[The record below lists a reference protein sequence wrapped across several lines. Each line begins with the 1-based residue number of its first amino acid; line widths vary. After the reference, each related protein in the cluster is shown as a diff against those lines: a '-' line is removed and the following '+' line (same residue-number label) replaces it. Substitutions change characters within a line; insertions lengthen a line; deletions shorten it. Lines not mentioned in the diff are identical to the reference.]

1 MGNWGVDE
9 RHSRVATAAD
19 EEESKPPSGGDE
31 DDAVWARTIL
41 ARSSISQMLTMVLA
55 CASDATAMTVTED
68 VSCARGRA
76 SACHDQTGSKDEEM
90 AGVLHGQLTVRMQC
104 SRAHEV
110 GSIGAETA
118 LEECLE
124 GNRHEWV

>member
-31 DDAVWARTIL
+31 DDAVWARTLL
-41 ARSSISQMLTMVLA
+41 ARSFISQVLTMVRA
-55 CASDATAMTVTED
+55 CASDATTMTVTED
-68 VSCARGRA
+68 VWCAPTQHPRGRA
-76 SACHDQTGSKDEEM
+76 SACHGQSGSKDEEM
-90 AGVLHGQLTVRMQC
+90 AGVLHGQLTARMHC
-104 SRAHEV
+104 LRAHEV

-118 LEECLE
+118 IEGSLE
-124 GNRHEWV
+124 